1 MIKPHIHKTKI
12 IRAKNVDKIITDI
25 INKMYKEGPVSN
37 VDLERLAYIKL
48 FHPNIFKLY
57 ESKILY
63 LMGLF
68 YKPLKPNSLVE
79 MAYYA
84 YAKDVQENFKNSFTP
99 LQVNMIK
106 NIAEKKYFSFS
117 APTSSGKSYLFM
129 DLIKN
134 YSNDIVIIVPSRALI
149 AEYLEKTLK
158 LLKDN
163 KDVLVLQ
170 FVENINIKHTKRRVF
185 ILTPER
191 ARELFKYK
199 NLFNIGLFLIDE
211 AQLSEE
217 KLRGLT
223 FDSLIRRINTT
234 FPQATKVFAH
244 PFIKNPEAQ
253 FDKHH
258 IAGDCAHQNYKQNSV
273 GKIFLTPVKGDIF
286 AYRPTFKPSSYYY
299 TRNIIKKILQKNDSA
314 ILIYASKT
322 KIYNKKLLEE
332 FKEYFELCKNITDPQ
347 ALEIIKELQEYIG
360 ATEDNKVS
368 NLIKMMKKGIVIHHG
383 SIPLKVRFL
392 IEKFINLGYAKICFA
407 TSTLLQG
414 INMPF
419 DLVWIDNYRFSGD
432 KNKRALELKNLI
444 GRAGRNKSSLACFD
458 YGYVVIPKKNYNN
471 FLERMNIESQIK
483 NSSELDNED
492 FTSYAEDV
500 KDLVEATRNNTFN
513 DELQITELQKE
524 RIKNANLD
532 SDIKFILDNM
542 FIDNCIINAS
552 DYKNMD
558 NNIREQVKKS
568 FKNIFVKHLRRNDL
582 TEAEQSVLSV
592 ALRILLWRVQG
603 RSFSQIVAFRYNYI
617 TDDERRND
625 LKKQLKE
632 EVISEKEYRKQIA
645 SIKLKY
651 SQVPTDLPNAKAFQ
665 KSLFDKNATYK
676 DFDYDSLVYDTYEYL
691 DTVLSFSLSNPLS
704 AAFQIYYDKTN
715 DYRALSMINCLKYGT
730 NDSKEIM
737 LLRYGFEFE
746 ELEWLVPC
754 VSFIDD
760 NEIIFNEE
768 AVQKLELEKRK
779 IINRYY
785 YSNC

>member
-314 ILIYASKT
+314 ILIYA
-322 KIYNKKLLEE
+322 
-332 FKEYFELCKNITDPQ
+332 
-347 ALEIIKELQEYIG
+347 
-360 ATEDNKVS
+360 
-368 NLIKMMKKGIVIHHG
+368 
-383 SIPLKVRFL
+383 
-392 IEKFINLGYAKICFA
+392 
-407 TSTLLQG
+407 
-414 INMPF
+414 
-419 DLVWIDNYRFSGD
+419 
-432 KNKRALELKNLI
+432 
-444 GRAGRNKSSLACFD
+444 
-458 YGYVVIPKKNYNN
+458 
-471 FLERMNIESQIK
+471 
-483 NSSELDNED
+483 
-492 FTSYAEDV
+492 
-500 KDLVEATRNNTFN
+500 
-513 DELQITELQKE
+513 
-524 RIKNANLD
+524 
-532 SDIKFILDNM
+532 
-542 FIDNCIINAS
+542 
-552 DYKNMD
+552 
-558 NNIREQVKKS
+558 
-568 FKNIFVKHLRRNDL
+568 
-582 TEAEQSVLSV
+582 
-592 ALRILLWRVQG
+592 
-603 RSFSQIVAFRYNYI
+603 
-617 TDDERRND
+617 
-625 LKKQLKE
+625 
-632 EVISEKEYRKQIA
+632 
-645 SIKLKY
+645 
-651 SQVPTDLPNAKAFQ
+651 
-665 KSLFDKNATYK
+665 
-676 DFDYDSLVYDTYEYL
+676 
-691 DTVLSFSLSNPLS
+691 
-704 AAFQIYYDKTN
+704 
-715 DYRALSMINCLKYGT
+715 
-730 NDSKEIM
+730 
-737 LLRYGFEFE
+737 
-746 ELEWLVPC
+746 
-754 VSFIDD
+754 
-760 NEIIFNEE
+760 
-768 AVQKLELEKRK
+768 
-779 IINRYY
+779 
-785 YSNC
+785 

>member
-25 INKMYKEGPVSN
+25 INKMYQEGPVSN

-286 AYRPTFKPSSYYY
+286 AYRPTFKPNSYYY

-432 KNKRALELKNLI
+432 ENKRALELKNLI

-492 FTSYAEDV
+492 FSSYAEDV

-625 LKKQLKE
+625 LKRQLKE
-632 EVISEKEYRKQIA
+632 ELISEKEYRKQIA

-665 KSLFDKNATYK
+665 KSLFDKNATSK

-746 ELEWLVPC
+746 ELEWIVPC

-760 NEIIFNEE
+760 NEIVFNEE
-768 AVQKLELEKRK
+768 EVQKLELEKRK

-785 YSNC
+785 Y

>member
-458 YGYVVIPKKNYNN
+458 YGYVVIPKK
-471 FLERMNIESQIK
+471 
-483 NSSELDNED
+483 
-492 FTSYAEDV
+492 
-500 KDLVEATRNNTFN
+500 
-513 DELQITELQKE
+513 
-524 RIKNANLD
+524 
-532 SDIKFILDNM
+532 
-542 FIDNCIINAS
+542 II
-552 DYKNMD
+552 
-558 NNIREQVKKS
+558 
-568 FKNIFVKHLRRNDL
+568 
-582 TEAEQSVLSV
+582 
-592 ALRILLWRVQG
+592 
-603 RSFSQIVAFRYNYI
+603 
-617 TDDERRND
+617 
-625 LKKQLKE
+625 
-632 EVISEKEYRKQIA
+632 
-645 SIKLKY
+645 
-651 SQVPTDLPNAKAFQ
+651 
-665 KSLFDKNATYK
+665 
-676 DFDYDSLVYDTYEYL
+676 
-691 DTVLSFSLSNPLS
+691 
-704 AAFQIYYDKTN
+704 
-715 DYRALSMINCLKYGT
+715 
-730 NDSKEIM
+730 
-737 LLRYGFEFE
+737 
-746 ELEWLVPC
+746 
-754 VSFIDD
+754 
-760 NEIIFNEE
+760 IIF
-768 AVQKLELEKRK
+768 
-779 IINRYY
+779 
-785 YSNC
+785 